1 MIVLNWT
8 IFAISIGV
16 GALGCYNAY
25 LEFYKNLSAPVS
37 GGGAQAH
44 TAMPAAAHWLK
55 LNADQSD

>member
-25 LEFYKNLSAPVS
+25 LEFYKNLSTPVS
-37 GGGAQAH
+37 GGGSAQAH
-44 TAMPAAAHWLK
+44 SAMPAAAH
-55 LNADQSD
+55 